1 MNWEQVERLAAT
13 PAVRVVGLLILAAV
27 LTAVVYA
34 VVGAAQR
41 HLQPFAGAP
50 LTRRIIAELLGVARA
65 PLALLLLL
73 GSLSLALAT
82 LHLPAA
88 TGVRLQE
95 WIDAVSV
102 VVVLLVA
109 LRSIMVVIALFTE
122 SLSPRLR
129 TPAQAR
135 LLRTILPHVRRATA
149 IAVVVIG
156 ALVVLAQLGVAVA
169 PLLAGLGIG
178 GLAVALAF
186 QGTLTNLIAG
196 INLSMDGT
204 IRVDDLVELEDGR
217 RGYVVDIGWRTT
229 KVRLRTNN
237 LVIIPN
243 AKLSDSVTTNYHLP
257 SPEIGVY
264 VYVGVAYESDL
275 DHVKQVTRTVARQVA
290 AETPEA
296 IKNYEPSVWFY
307 EFGDSNIYCRVQ
319 LRGEGWTGTW
329 AVRDQFIIALK
340 RRFDAEG
347 IEISFPAR
355 NIFWRGDGEAMDPR
369 HEQAER

>member
-1 MNWEQVERLAAT
+1 MSWDQVEGLAAT
-13 PAVRVVGLLILAAV
+13 PAVRVVGLLVLTAV

-34 VVGAAQR
+34 ATGAAQR
-41 HLQPFAGAP
+41 RLRSPTGGP
-50 LTRRIIAELLGVARA
+50 LTRRMIAELLGVVRA
-65 PLALLLLL
+65 PLAVLLLLA
-73 GSLSLALAT
+73 SLSLALAT
-82 LHLPAA
+82 LELPAA
-88 TGVRLQE
+88 SGIRLQE
-95 WIDAVSV
+95 WIDAVSLL
-102 VVVLLVA
+102 VVLLAA
-109 LRSIMVVIALFTE
+109 LRGIMVVIALSTE
-122 SLSPRLR
+122 SLIPRLR

-149 IAVVVIG
+149 IAVVIIG

-196 INLSMDGT
+196 INLSIDGT

-257 SPEIGVY
+257 SPEIGIY
-264 VYVGVAYESDL
+264 VYVGVAYGSDL
-275 DHVKQVTRTVARQVA
+275 DHVKEVTREVARQVT

-307 EFGDSNIYCRVQ
+307 EFGDSNINFRVQ

-329 AVRDQFIIALK
+329 AVRDQFVTALK

-347 IEISFPAR
+347 IEISFPAH
-355 NIFWRGDGEAMDPR
+355 NIFWRGDEGMDPQ
-369 HEQAER
+369 HKQAER

>member
-27 LTAVVYA
+27 LTAVVHA

-41 HLQPFAGAP
+41 HLQPSAGAP

-73 GSLSLALAT
+73 SSLSLALAT

-275 DHVKQVTRTVARQVA
+275 DHVKQVTRTVA
-290 AETPEA
+290 
-296 IKNYEPSVWFY
+296 
-307 EFGDSNIYCRVQ
+307 
-319 LRGEGWTGTW
+319 
-329 AVRDQFIIALK
+329 
-340 RRFDAEG
+340 
-347 IEISFPAR
+347 
-355 NIFWRGDGEAMDPR
+355 
-369 HEQAER
+369 